1 MKKKVLRAVLLNLF
15 LGALPLETA
24 LAAGHGADEPQFS
37 GFGLAILLL
46 GIMTALVLYVI
57 GRFVSGLP
65 EDTPQP
71 PAWQDKAIPWLAV
84 LGLAVAIYLTYI
96 ETTPD
101 ATAICGPVGNC
112 NAVQKSPYAMLFGV
126 LPVAVLGALGY
137 LFILLTWGLAHWKAR
152 PEWARWGYPALFAA
166 AFFGELFTIYLT
178 YLEPFVIRAVCI
190 WCLTSAVIMTLI
202 FWFAWKPAMLALE
215 EGEA

>member
-1 MKKKVLRAVLLNLF
+1 MNKKVFVALLLNLF

-24 LAAGHGADEPQFS
+24 LAAATRAEEPQFS
-37 GFGLAILLL
+37 GFGLAIALLVV
-46 GIMTALVLYVI
+46 MAALVLYVI

-71 PAWQDKAIPWLAV
+71 PAWQDRMIPWLAV

-96 ETTPD
+96 ETTPE
-101 ATAICGPVGNC
+101 ATAVCGPVGNC

-137 LFILLTWGLAHWKAR
+137 FFILLAWGLAHWKSR
-152 PEWARWGYPALFAA
+152 REWARWGYPALFGA
-166 AFFGELFTIYLT
+166 AFLGELFTIYLT

-202 FWFAWKPAMLALE
+202 LWFAWKPAMLALE
-215 EGEA
+215 EGNT